1 MNKAVQLFWGIATI
15 VGAVVII
22 LWLLGRLERFISWL
36 RFQLGPGLALLAIL
50 VGIIYLAWV
59 IFFKEDR

>member
-1 MNKAVQLFWGIATI
+1 MNKSVQLLWGIATI

-22 LWLLGRLERFISWL
+22 LWLLGGVRRFLFWL
-36 RFQLGPGLALLAIL
+36 RFQLGPGLALLAI
-50 VGIIYLAWV
+50 VAAIIYLGWV